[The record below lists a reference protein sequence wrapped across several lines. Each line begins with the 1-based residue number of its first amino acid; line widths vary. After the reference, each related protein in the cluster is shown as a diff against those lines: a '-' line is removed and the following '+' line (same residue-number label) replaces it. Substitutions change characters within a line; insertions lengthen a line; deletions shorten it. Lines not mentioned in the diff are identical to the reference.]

1 MIEINKRKITI
12 SERPYIIAELSAN
25 HNGSIIKAKESIKV
39 AKECGADAIKI
50 QTYTPESMTIDSSRD
65 DFKIKSGLWK
75 GYKLYDL
82 YKDATTPYSWH
93 EELFKYARQIGI
105 TLFSTPF
112 DENAVDL
119 LENLDTPAYKI
130 ASFELTDLLL
140 IEYIAK
146 KKKPILLST
155 GLSNDKEVEEAI
167 NVIKKN
173 GNNQILIFHCISSYP
188 ADISDMNIR
197 RITNLRKKFELEI
210 GLSDHSISN
219 LAATTSIALGAV
231 AIEKHFTLNKN
242 DKGPDSEF
250 SIEPNELKE
259 LVSQTN
265 KSWEALGDENFI
277 RSDQE
282 IKNKIFRRSLYF
294 VEDMEIGEVITNKNV
309 RRIRPGFG
317 LEPKYLNKIM
327 GKKVTKKIKSGDR
340 VEWNSFD
347 F

>member
-1 MIEINKRKITI
+1 MIEINKRKITN

-25 HNGSIIKAKESIKV
+25 HNGSIIQAKESIKV

-50 QTYTPESMTIDSSRD
+50 QTYTPESMTIDSSRE

-82 YKDATTPYSWH
+82 YKDASTPYSWH
-93 EELFKYARQIGI
+93 KELFQYARQIGI
-105 TLFSTPF
+105 TIFSTPF

-130 ASFELTDLLL
+130 ASFELTDLPL
-140 IEYIAK
+140 IEYVAK

-167 NVIKKN
+167 NVITKN

-188 ADISDMNIR
+188 ADIGDMNLR
-197 RITNLRKKFELEI
+197 RITNLRKKFEHEI

-231 AIEKHFTLNKN
+231 AIEKHFTLNKK

-250 SIEPNELKE
+250 SIEPKELKE

-265 KSWEALGDENFI
+265 KSWEALGNENFI
-277 RSDQE
+277 RSNEE

-294 VEDMEIGEVITNKNV
+294 VEDMEIGEVITNINV

-317 LEPKYLNKIM
+317 LEPKYLNEII

-340 VEWNSFD
+340 VEWSTID
-347 F
+347 L

>member
-1 MIEINKRKITI
+1 MIEINKRKITN

-25 HNGSIIKAKESIKV
+25 HNGSINKAKESIKV
-39 AKECGADAIKI
+39 AKQCGADAIKI
-50 QTYTPESMTIDSSRD
+50 QTYTPDSMTIDSNRE

-82 YKDATTPYSWH
+82 YKDASTPYSWH

-130 ASFELTDLLL
+130 ASFELTDLPL
-140 IEYIAK
+140 IEYVAK

-155 GLSNDKEVEEAI
+155 GLSNDKEIEEAI

-188 ADISDMNIR
+188 ADISDMNLR
-197 RITNLRKKFELEI
+197 RITNLRKRFELEI

-231 AIEKHFTLNKN
+231 AIEKHFTLNKD
-242 DKGPDSEF
+242 DKGPDSDF
-250 SIEPNELKE
+250 SIEPKELKE

-265 KSWEALGDENFI
+265 ESWESLGDENFT
-277 RSDQE
+277 RSNKE
-282 IKNKIFRRSLYF
+282 IKNKVFRRSLYF
-294 VEDMEIGEVITNKNV
+294 VEDMAIGEVITKRNV

-317 LEPKYLNKIM
+317 LEPKYLNKII

-340 VEWNSFD
+340 VEWNTID

>member
-188 ADISDMNIR
+188 ADISDMNLR